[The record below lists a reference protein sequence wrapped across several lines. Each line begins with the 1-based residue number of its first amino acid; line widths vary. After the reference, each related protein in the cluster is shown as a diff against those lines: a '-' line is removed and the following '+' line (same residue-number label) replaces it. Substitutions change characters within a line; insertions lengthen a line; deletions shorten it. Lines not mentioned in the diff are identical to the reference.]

1 MKKAIIL
8 VLMSCGSA
16 AVFAQIKSGATLL
29 GGNLSMNTS
38 KTSNNSQSESKG
50 HSFYVQVSAGYAF
63 KANTVAGLIVGLID
77 AKSEATNSE
86 TITNKGF
93 TGGLFYRAYRPISNK
108 WYWFLQGNALYSNN
122 KNTTDDLGTINDR
135 TVKSNAVSLGVTPGI
150 SYQLTKR
157 LQAELAINDLAN
169 LQFQQSKT
177 LDAGNNELSKL
188 NTVGFG
194 TGFTSNG
201 ILGNISLGFRLTL

>member
-1 MKKAIIL
+1 
-8 VLMSCGSA
+8 MSCSSMA
-16 AVFAQIKSGATLL
+16 ALAQIKSGATLL
-29 GGNLSMNTS
+29 GGNISVNSS
-38 KTSNNSQSESKG
+38 KVSNNSNAESKG
-50 HSFYVQVSAGYAF
+50 HNLFVQVSAGYAF
-63 KANTVAGLIVGLID
+63 KTNTVAGLVIGLVD
-77 AKSEATNSE
+77 GKSEGTNSE
-86 TITNKGF
+86 TATNKGF
-93 TGGLFYRAYRPISNK
+93 AGGLFYRAYKPLANK
-108 WYWFLQGNALYSNN
+108 WYWFLQGNALYSNS

-135 TVKSNAVSLGVTPGI
+135 TVKSNAVSLGVTPGV

-157 LQAELAINDLAN
+157 LQAELAIADLAS

-177 LDAGNNELSKL
+177 LDAANTELTKT